1 MIPFAIRRLLSTLPT
16 LFVVTVIVFA
26 IVRVLPG
33 NPARLLLGEEATP
46 ALVAELTHEMGLDR
60 PLPVQYASWLGG
72 VLRGDFGRSVKDNM
86 SVGILIFEKLPT
98 TLELAFLATLVSVL
112 IALPAGIVTAA
123 KRGGFTDG
131 AITVLALSGVSLP
144 NFFLGILLIYLFS
157 IQLGWIPPSGYV
169 TPLENPLENLRLMI
183 LPAITLGLGTAGAL
197 TRFLRGA
204 MLEVLGQD
212 YVRTARAKGVAGRAV
227 LYRHALRNALIP
239 VVTIFGLQLGG
250 LLGGAVITEQIF
262 SIPGFG
268 RLIVDAVFTRDFPV
282 VQGVVL
288 FSAASIFLVSFLV
301 DLIYAAVDPRIRYR

>member
-1 MIPFAIRRLLSTLPT
+1 MILFAFRRLLTTLPT
-16 LFVVTVIVFA
+16 LLVVTIIVFG

-46 ALVAELTHEMGLDR
+46 QLVAELTREMGLDR
-60 PLPVQYASWLGG
+60 PVPVQYMSWLGG
-72 VLRGDFGRSVKDNM
+72 VLRGDFGNSIKDNT
-86 SVGILIFEKLPT
+86 SVGRLILEKLPT
-98 TLELAFLATLVSVL
+98 TLELSLLATLVSVL
-112 IALPAGIVTAA
+112 IALPAGIITAA
-123 KRGGFTDG
+123 RRGGFTDG

-157 IQLGWIPPSGYV
+157 IQLGLIPPSGYV

-183 LPAITLGLGTAGAL
+183 LPAITLGVGAAGAL

-204 MLEVLGQD
+204 MLEVLSQD
-212 YVRTARAKGVAGRAV
+212 YIRTARAKGVMGRVV
-227 LYRHALRNALIP
+227 LYRHGLRNALIP
-239 VVTIFGLQLGG
+239 VITIFGLQLGG

-288 FSAASIFLVSFLV
+288 VSAIAVFLVSFLV
-301 DLIYAAVDPRIRYR
+301 DLVYAAVDPRIRYQ

>member
-1 MIPFAIRRLLSTLPT
+1 MIPFSIRRFLSTLPT
-16 LFVVTVIVFA
+16 LFVVTLIVFA

-46 ALVAELTHEMGLDR
+46 QLVAELTHQMGLDR
-60 PLPVQYASWLGG
+60 PLPVQYGSWLLG
-72 VLRGDFGRSVKDNM
+72 VLQGDFGRSIKDNM
-86 SVGILIFEKLPT
+86 SVGKLILEKLPT
-98 TLELAFLATLVSVL
+98 TLELAALATLVSVL
-112 IALPAGIVTAA
+112 IALPAGIITAA

-131 AITVLALSGVSLP
+131 LITVLALSGVSLP

-157 IQLGWIPPSGYV
+157 IQLNWIPPSGYM
-169 TPLENPLENLRLMI
+169 TPLENPLENLRLML

-197 TRFLRGA
+197 TRFLRGS

-212 YVRTARAKGVAGRAV
+212 YVRTARAKGVMGRIV

-282 VQGVVL
+282 VQGIVL
-288 FSAASIFLVSFLV
+288 VSAMAIFLVSFLV
-301 DLIYAAVDPRIRYR
+301 DLIYAAIDPRIRYR

>member
-1 MIPFAIRRLLSTLPT
+1 MIPFAIKRLLSTLPT
-16 LFVVTVIVFA
+16 LLVVTVIVFA

-46 ALVAELTHEMGLDR
+46 QLVAELTHEMGLDR

-86 SVGILIFEKLPT
+86 SVGVLILEKLPT
-98 TLELAFLATLVSVL
+98 TLELSFLATLVSVL
-112 IALPAGIVTAA
+112 IALPAGILTAA

-157 IQLGWIPPSGYV
+157 IQLSWIPPSGYV
-169 TPLENPLENLRLMI
+169 TPAENPLENLRLMI
-183 LPAITLGLGTAGAL
+183 LPAITLGVGIAGAL

-212 YVRTARAKGVAGRAV
+212 YVRTARAKGVAGRVV

-288 FSAASIFLVSFLV
+288 FSAVAIFLVSFLV

>member
-1 MIPFAIRRLLSTLPT
+1 VIPFSIRRLLSTLPT
-16 LFVVTVIVFA
+16 LFVVTLIVFA

-46 ALVAELTHEMGLDR
+46 QLVAELTHQMGLDR
-60 PLPVQYASWLGG
+60 PLPVQYATWLLG
-72 VLRGDFGRSVKDNM
+72 VVQGDFGRSIKDNM
-86 SVGILIFEKLPT
+86 SVGRLILEKLPT
-98 TLELAFLATLVSVL
+98 TLELALLATLVSVL

-131 AITVLALSGVSLP
+131 LITVLALSGVSLP
-144 NFFLGILLIYLFS
+144 NFFLGILLIFLFS
-157 IQLGWIPPSGYV
+157 IQLNWIPPSGYM
-169 TPLENPLENLRLMI
+169 TPLENPLENLRLML

-197 TRFLRGA
+197 TRFLRGS

-212 YVRTARAKGVAGRAV
+212 YVRTARAKGVMGRIV

-282 VQGVVL
+282 VQGIVL
-288 FSAASIFLVSFLV
+288 VSAMAIFLVSFLV

>member
-1 MIPFAIRRLLSTLPT
+1 MIPFSIRRLLSTLPT
-16 LFVVTVIVFA
+16 LFVVTLIVFA

-46 ALVAELTHEMGLDR
+46 QLVAELTHQMGLDR
-60 PLPVQYASWLGG
+60 PLPVQYATWLLG
-72 VLRGDFGRSVKDNM
+72 VVQGDFGRSIKDNM
-86 SVGILIFEKLPT
+86 SVSKLILEKLPT
-98 TLELAFLATLVSVL
+98 TFELALLATLVSTL

-131 AITVLALSGVSLP
+131 LITVLALSGVSLP
-144 NFFLGILLIYLFS
+144 NFFLGILLIFLFS
-157 IQLGWIPPSGYV
+157 IQLNWIPPSGYV
-169 TPLENPLENLRLMI
+169 TPLENPLENLRLML

-197 TRFLRGA
+197 TRFLRGS

-212 YVRTARAKGVAGRAV
+212 YVRTARAKGVMGRVV

-282 VQGVVL
+282 VQGIVL
-288 FSAASIFLVSFLV
+288 VSAMAIFLVSFLV

>member
-1 MIPFAIRRLLSTLPT
+1 VIPFSIRRFLSTLPT

-46 ALVAELTHEMGLDR
+46 QLVAELTHQMGLDR
-60 PLPVQYASWLGG
+60 PLPVQYGSWLLG
-72 VLRGDFGRSVKDNM
+72 VLQGDFGRSIKDNM
-86 SVGILIFEKLPT
+86 SVGKLILEKLPT
-98 TLELAFLATLVSVL
+98 TLELAALATLVSIL
-112 IALPAGIVTAA
+112 IALPAGIITAA
-123 KRGGFTDG
+123 KRGGFIDG
-131 AITVLALSGVSLP
+131 LITVLALSGVSLP

-157 IQLGWIPPSGYV
+157 IQLNWIPPSGYM
-169 TPLENPLENLRLMI
+169 TPLENPLENLRLML

-197 TRFLRGA
+197 TRFLRGS

-212 YVRTARAKGVAGRAV
+212 YVRTARAKGVTGRIV

-282 VQGVVL
+282 VQGIVL
-288 FSAASIFLVSFLV
+288 VSAMAIFLVSFLV

>member
-1 MIPFAIRRLLSTLPT
+1 MIPFSIKRLLSTLPT

-46 ALVAELTHEMGLDR
+46 QLVAELTHQMGLDR
-60 PLPVQYASWLGG
+60 PLPIQYASWLVGI
-72 VLRGDFGRSVKDNM
+72 LQGDFGRSIKDNM
-86 SVGILIFEKLPT
+86 SVGKLILEKLPT
-98 TLELAFLATLVSVL
+98 TLELAVLATLVSVL

-131 AITVLALSGVSLP
+131 LITVLALSGVSLP

-157 IQLGWIPPSGYV
+157 IQLNWIPPSGYM
-169 TPLENPLENLRLMI
+169 TPLENPLENLRLML

-212 YVRTARAKGVAGRAV
+212 YVRTARAKGVLGRIV

-282 VQGVVL
+282 VQGIVL
-288 FSAASIFLVSFLV
+288 VSAIAIFLVSFLV
-301 DLIYAAVDPRIRYR
+301 DLIYAAIDPRIRYR

>member
-1 MIPFAIRRLLSTLPT
+1 MIPFSIRRLLSTLPT
-16 LFVVTVIVFA
+16 LFVVTLIVFA

-46 ALVAELTHEMGLDR
+46 QLVAELTHQMGLDR
-60 PLPVQYASWLGG
+60 PLPVQYATWLLG
-72 VLRGDFGRSVKDNM
+72 VVQGDFGRSIKDNM
-86 SVGILIFEKLPT
+86 SVSKLILEKLPT
-98 TLELAFLATLVSVL
+98 TLELALLATLVSTL

-131 AITVLALSGVSLP
+131 LITVLALSGVSLP
-144 NFFLGILLIYLFS
+144 NFFLGILLIFLFS
-157 IQLGWIPPSGYV
+157 IQLNWIPPSGYV
-169 TPLENPLENLRLMI
+169 TPLENPLENLRLML

-197 TRFLRGA
+197 TRFLRGS

-212 YVRTARAKGVAGRAV
+212 YVRTARAKGVMGRIV

-282 VQGVVL
+282 VQGIVL
-288 FSAASIFLVSFLV
+288 VSAMAIFLVSFLV

>member
-1 MIPFAIRRLLSTLPT
+1 LPT
-16 LFVVTVIVFA
+16 LFVVTIIVFA
-26 IVRVLPG
+26 LVRVLPG

-46 ALVAELTHEMGLDR
+46 QLVAELTYQMGLDR
-60 PLPVQYASWLGG
+60 PLPVQYGSWLLG
-72 VLRGDFGRSVKDNM
+72 VLQGDFGRSIKDNM
-86 SVGILIFEKLPT
+86 SVGKLILEKLPT
-98 TLELAFLATLVSVL
+98 TLELAALATLVSVL
-112 IALPAGIVTAA
+112 IALPAGIITAA

-131 AITVLALSGVSLP
+131 LITVLALSGVSLP

-157 IQLGWIPPSGYV
+157 IQLNWIPPSGYM
-169 TPLENPLENLRLMI
+169 TPLENPLENLRLML

-197 TRFLRGA
+197 TRFLRGS

-212 YVRTARAKGVAGRAV
+212 YVRTARAKGVMGRIV

-282 VQGVVL
+282 VQGIVL
-288 FSAASIFLVSFLV
+288 VSAMAIFLVSFLV
-301 DLIYAAVDPRIRYR
+301 DLIYAAVDPRIRYK

>member
-1 MIPFAIRRLLSTLPT
+1 MIPFSIKRLLSTLPT

-46 ALVAELTHEMGLDR
+46 QLVAELTHQMGLDR
-60 PLPVQYASWLGG
+60 PLPVQYASWLVGI
-72 VLRGDFGRSVKDNM
+72 LQGDFGRSIKDNM
-86 SVGILIFEKLPT
+86 SVGKLILEKLPT
-98 TLELAFLATLVSVL
+98 TLELAVLATLVSVL

-131 AITVLALSGVSLP
+131 LITVLALSGVSLP

-157 IQLGWIPPSGYV
+157 IQLNWIPPSGYM
-169 TPLENPLENLRLMI
+169 TPLENPLENLRLML

-212 YVRTARAKGVAGRAV
+212 YVRTARAKGVMGRIV

-282 VQGVVL
+282 VQGIVL
-288 FSAASIFLVSFLV
+288 VSAIAIFLVSFLV
-301 DLIYAAVDPRIRYR
+301 DLIYAAIDPRIRYR

>member
-1 MIPFAIRRLLSTLPT
+1 
-16 LFVVTVIVFA
+16 
-26 IVRVLPG
+26 LPG

-46 ALVAELTHEMGLDR
+46 QLVAELTHQMGLDR
-60 PLPVQYASWLGG
+60 PLPVQYGSWLLG
-72 VLRGDFGRSVKDNM
+72 VLQGDFGRSIKDNM
-86 SVGILIFEKLPT
+86 SVGKLILEKLPT
-98 TLELAFLATLVSVL
+98 TLELAALATLVSVL
-112 IALPAGIVTAA
+112 IALPAGIITAA
-123 KRGGFTDG
+123 KRGGFIDG
-131 AITVLALSGVSLP
+131 LITVLALSGVSLP

-157 IQLGWIPPSGYV
+157 IQLNWIPPSGYM
-169 TPLENPLENLRLMI
+169 TPLENPLENLRLML

-197 TRFLRGA
+197 TRFLRGS

-212 YVRTARAKGVAGRAV
+212 YVRTARAKGVTGRIV

-282 VQGVVL
+282 VQGIVL
-288 FSAASIFLVSFLV
+288 VSAMAIFLVSFLV

>member
-1 MIPFAIRRLLSTLPT
+1 MIPFSIRRLLSTLPT
-16 LFVVTVIVFA
+16 LFVVTLIVFA

-46 ALVAELTHEMGLDR
+46 QLVAELTHQMGLDR
-60 PLPVQYASWLGG
+60 PLPVQYATWLLG
-72 VLRGDFGRSVKDNM
+72 VVQGDFGRSIKDNM
-86 SVGILIFEKLPT
+86 SVSKLILEKLPT
-98 TLELAFLATLVSVL
+98 TLELAVLATLVSVV
-112 IALPAGIVTAA
+112 IALPAGIITAA

-131 AITVLALSGVSLP
+131 LITVLALSGVSLP
-144 NFFLGILLIYLFS
+144 NFFLGILLIFLFS
-157 IQLGWIPPSGYV
+157 IQLNWIPPSGYM
-169 TPLENPLENLRLMI
+169 TPLENPLENLRLML

-197 TRFLRGA
+197 TRFLRGS

-212 YVRTARAKGVAGRAV
+212 YVRTARAKGVMGRVV

-282 VQGVVL
+282 VQGIVL
-288 FSAASIFLVSFLV
+288 VSAMAIFLVSFLV

>member
-1 MIPFAIRRLLSTLPT
+1 MIPFSIRRFLSTLPT
-16 LFVVTVIVFA
+16 LFVVTLIVFA
-26 IVRVLPG
+26 IVRILPG

-46 ALVAELTHEMGLDR
+46 QLVAELTHQMGLDR
-60 PLPVQYASWLGG
+60 PLPVQYASWLLG
-72 VLRGDFGRSVKDNM
+72 VLQGDFGRSIKDNM
-86 SVGILIFEKLPT
+86 SVGRLILEKLPT
-98 TLELAFLATLVSVL
+98 TLELAALATLVSVL

-131 AITVLALSGVSLP
+131 LITVLALSGVSLP

-157 IQLGWIPPSGYV
+157 IQLNWIPPSGYM
-169 TPLENPLENLRLMI
+169 TPLENPLENLRLML

-197 TRFLRGA
+197 TRFLRGS

-212 YVRTARAKGVAGRAV
+212 YVRTARAKGVMGRTV

-282 VQGVVL
+282 VQGIVL
-288 FSAASIFLVSFLV
+288 VSAMAIFLVSFLV

>member
-1 MIPFAIRRLLSTLPT
+1 MIPFSIKRLLSTLPT

-46 ALVAELTHEMGLDR
+46 KLVAELTHQMGLDR
-60 PLPVQYASWLGG
+60 PLPVQYASWLTGI
-72 VLRGDFGRSVKDNM
+72 LQGDFGRSIKDNM
-86 SVGILIFEKLPT
+86 SVGKLILEKLPT
-98 TLELAFLATLVSVL
+98 TLELALLATLISVL

-131 AITVLALSGVSLP
+131 LITVLALSGVSLP

-157 IQLGWIPPSGYV
+157 IQLNWIPPSGYM
-169 TPLENPLENLRLMI
+169 TPLENPLENLRLML

-197 TRFLRGA
+197 TRFLRGS
-204 MLEVLGQD
+204 MLEVLNQD
-212 YVRTARAKGVAGRAV
+212 YVRTARAKGVMGRIV

-282 VQGVVL
+282 VQGIVL
-288 FSAASIFLVSFLV
+288 VSAMAIFLVSFLV

>member
-1 MIPFAIRRLLSTLPT
+1 MIPFSIRRLLSTLPT

-46 ALVAELTHEMGLDR
+46 QLVAELTHQMGLDQ
-60 PLPVQYASWLGG
+60 PLPLQYLSWLGG
-72 VLRGDFGRSVKDNM
+72 VLQGDFGRSIKDNM
-86 SVGILIFEKLPT
+86 SVGRLILEKLPT
-98 TLELAFLATLVSVL
+98 TLELALLATLVSVL

-131 AITVLALSGVSLP
+131 LITVLALSGVSLP
-144 NFFLGILLIYLFS
+144 NFFLGILLIYVFS
-157 IQLGWIPPSGYV
+157 IQLNWIPPSGYL
-169 TPLENPLENLRLMI
+169 TPLENPLENLRLML

-212 YVRTARAKGVAGRAV
+212 YVRTARAKGVMGRIV

-282 VQGVVL
+282 VQGIVL
-288 FSAASIFLVSFLV
+288 VSAMAIFLVSFLV
-301 DLIYAAVDPRIRYR
+301 DLIYAAIDPRIRYR

>member
-1 MIPFAIRRLLSTLPT
+1 MIPFAIRRFLSTLPT
-16 LFVVTVIVFA
+16 LLVVTVIVFA

-46 ALVAELTHEMGLDR
+46 QLVAELTHEMGLDR
-60 PLPVQYASWLGG
+60 PLPVQYVSWLGG

-86 SVGILIFEKLPT
+86 SVGVLIFEKLPT

-112 IALPAGIVTAA
+112 IALPAGIITAA
-123 KRGGFTDG
+123 RRGGFTDG

-169 TPLENPLENLRLMI
+169 TPLENPLENLRLMV
-183 LPAITLGLGTAGAL
+183 LPAITLGVGTAGAL

-212 YVRTARAKGVAGRAV
+212 YVRTARAKGVAGRVV

-288 FSAASIFLVSFLV
+288 FSAAAIFLVSFLV